1 MMRPLAWLL
10 PLAAQAVDWCPD
22 ALFAKPPPPLSLPV
36 FLSAPGDATQ
46 REVAFQ
52 VSVGGSVVDAAT
64 AFSVKHA
71 IGEDAR
77 DALVEAAHAREAR
90 GAPVARAVVI
100 TSEHADWA
108 LKRPGTLLLLVGKE
122 LDCARAAHQNAS
134 GLALARTEAEALRE
148 ASLIEGSVVVVAT
161 QSAPVSY
168 THLTLPTI
176 CSV

>member
-10 PLAAQAVDWCPD
+10 PFTQAVDWCPD
-22 ALFAKPPPPLSLPV
+22 ALFAKPPPLSLPV

-52 VSVGGSVVDAAT
+52 VSIGGSVVDAAA

-71 IGEDAR
+71 IGEGAR

-100 TSEHADWA
+100 TREHADWA
-108 LKRPGTLLLLVGKE
+108 LKRPG
-122 LDCARAAHQNAS
+122 
-134 GLALARTEAEALRE
+134 
-148 ASLIEGSVVVVAT
+148 
-161 QSAPVSY
+161 
-168 THLTLPTI
+168 
-176 CSV
+176 